1 MCSFSDTD
9 EHSSW
14 TCVSQMQL
22 NSRSL
27 FIFSRFFQAFPDNAV
42 RREVENLPAVCI
54 NESCTW
60 KGSIK
65 EYEVRRLFFL
75 HLFFSNQV
83 A

>member
-1 MCSFSDTD
+1 MRFTD
-9 EHSSW
+9 AAQQQIPFYFLS
-14 TCVSQMQL
+14 
-22 NSRSL
+22 
-27 FIFSRFFQAFPDNAV
+27 FFQAFPDNAV

-75 HLFFSNQV
+75 HLFFS
-83 A
+83 